1 MSNLW
6 IQKYIEDNFDIKG
19 LEEIGLLKKG
29 ISLDQIE
36 KRICEFFGIKTI
48 FEYGFIMKE
57 KVKEVKAQLKT
68 FSKN

>member
-1 MSNLW
+1 MTRRE
-6 IQKYIEDNFDIKG
+6 YIEDNFDVEG

-36 KRICEFFGIKTI
+36 KRICEFFGLKTI

-57 KVKEVKAQLKT
+57 KVTEVKAQLKT

>member
-1 MSNLW
+1 MTRRE
-6 IQKYIEDNFDIKG
+6 YIEDNFDIEG
-19 LEEIGLLKKG
+19 LEEVGLLKKG
-29 ISLDQIE
+29 MSLDQIE

-57 KVKEVKAQLKT
+57 KITEVKAQLKT

>member
-1 MSNLW
+1 MTRRE
-6 IQKYIEDNFDIKG
+6 YIEDNFDIEG
-19 LEEIGLLKKG
+19 LEEVGLLKKG

-36 KRICEFFGIKTI
+36 ERICEFFGIETI

-57 KVKEVKAQLKT
+57 KVTEVKAKLKT

>member
-1 MSNLW
+1 MTRRE
-6 IQKYIEDNFDIKG
+6 YIEDNFDIEG
-19 LEEIGLLKKG
+19 LEEVGLLKKG

-36 KRICEFFGIKTI
+36 ERICEFFGIKTI

-57 KVKEVKAQLKT
+57 KVTEVKAQLKT

>member
-1 MSNLW
+1 MTRRE
-6 IQKYIEDNFDIKG
+6 YIEDNFDIEG

-29 ISLDQIE
+29 ISLDEIE

-57 KVKEVKAQLKT
+57 KVTEVKAQLKT

>member
-1 MSNLW
+1 MTRRE
-6 IQKYIEDNFDIKG
+6 YIEDNFDIEG

-57 KVKEVKAQLKT
+57 KVTEVKAQLKT

>member
-1 MSNLW
+1 MTRRE
-6 IQKYIEDNFDIKG
+6 YIDDNFDIEG
-19 LEEIGLLKKG
+19 LEKIGFLKKG
-29 ISLDQIE
+29 LSLDQIE

-57 KVKEVKAQLKT
+57 KVTEVKAQLKT

>member
-1 MSNLW
+1 MTRRE
-6 IQKYIEDNFDIKG
+6 YIEDNFDIQG
-19 LEEIGLLKKG
+19 LEEIGFLKKG
-29 ISLDQIE
+29 ISLDKIE

-57 KVKEVKAQLKT
+57 KVTEVKAQLKT

>member
-1 MSNLW
+1 MTRRE
-6 IQKYIEDNFDIKG
+6 YIEDNFDIEG

-36 KRICEFFGIKTI
+36 KRICEFFGIETI

-57 KVKEVKAQLKT
+57 KITEVKAQLKT

>member
-1 MSNLW
+1 MTRRE
-6 IQKYIEDNFDIKG
+6 YIEDNFDIEG

-48 FEYGFIMKE
+48 F
-57 KVKEVKAQLKT
+57 LK
-68 FSKN
+68 K

>member
-1 MSNLW
+1 MTRRE
-6 IQKYIEDNFDIKG
+6 YIEDNFDIEG
-19 LEEIGLLKKG
+19 LEEVGLLKKG

-48 FEYGFIMKE
+48 FEYGFIMEE
-57 KVKEVKAQLKT
+57 KVTEVKAKLKT

>member
-1 MSNLW
+1 MTRRE
-6 IQKYIEDNFDIKG
+6 YIEDNFDIEG

-29 ISLDQIE
+29 ISLDEIE
-36 KRICEFFGIKTI
+36 KRICEFFGLKTI

-57 KVKEVKAQLKT
+57 KVTEVKAQLKT

>member
-1 MSNLW
+1 MTRRE
-6 IQKYIEDNFDIKG
+6 YIEDNFDIEG

-29 ISLDQIE
+29 ISLDEIE

-57 KVKEVKAQLKT
+57 KVTEVKAKLKT

>member
-1 MSNLW
+1 MTRRE
-6 IQKYIEDNFDIKG
+6 YIEDNFDIEG

-36 KRICEFFGIKTI
+36 ERICEFFGIKTI
-48 FEYGFIMKE
+48 FEYGFIMEE
-57 KVKEVKAQLKT
+57 KVTEVKAQLKT

>member
-1 MSNLW
+1 MTRRE
-6 IQKYIEDNFDIKG
+6 YIEDNFNIQG
-19 LEEIGLLKKG
+19 LEEIGFLKKG
-29 ISLDQIE
+29 LSLDQIE
-36 KRICEFFGIKTI
+36 ERICEFFGIKTI

>member
-1 MSNLW
+1 MTRRE
-6 IQKYIEDNFDIKG
+6 YIEDNFDIEG
-19 LEEIGLLKKG
+19 LEEVGLLKKG

-57 KVKEVKAQLKT
+57 KVTEVKAQLKT

>member
-1 MSNLW
+1 MTRRE
-6 IQKYIEDNFDIKG
+6 YIEDNFDIEG

-57 KVKEVKAQLKT
+57 KVTEVKAKLKT

>member
-1 MSNLW
+1 MTRRE
-6 IQKYIEDNFDIKG
+6 YIEDNFDIQG
-19 LEEIGLLKKG
+19 LEEIGFLKKG
-29 ISLDQIE
+29 ISLDKIE

-57 KVKEVKAQLKT
+57 KVTEVKPQLKT

>member
-1 MSNLW
+1 MTRRE
-6 IQKYIEDNFDIKG
+6 YIEDNFDIEG
-19 LEEIGLLKKG
+19 LEEVGLLKKG

-36 KRICEFFGIKTI
+36 ERICEFFGLKTI

-57 KVKEVKAQLKT
+57 KVTEVKAQLKT

>member
-1 MSNLW
+1 MTRRE
-6 IQKYIEDNFDIKG
+6 YIEDNFDIEG
-19 LEEIGLLKKG
+19 LEEVGLLKKG

-57 KVKEVKAQLKT
+57 KVTEVKAKLKT

>member
-1 MSNLW
+1 MTRRE
-6 IQKYIEDNFDIKG
+6 YIEDNFDIEG

-36 KRICEFFGIKTI
+36 ERICEFFGIKTI
-48 FEYGFIMKE
+48 FEYGFIIKE
-57 KVKEVKAQLKT
+57 KVTEVKAKLKT

>member
-1 MSNLW
+1 MTRRE
-6 IQKYIEDNFDIKG
+6 YIEDNFDIEG
-19 LEEIGLLKKG
+19 LEEVGLLKKG

-36 KRICEFFGIKTI
+36 ERICEFFGIKTI

-57 KVKEVKAQLKT
+57 KVTEVKSKLKT

>member
-1 MSNLW
+1 MTRRE
-6 IQKYIEDNFDIKG
+6 YIEDNFDIEG

-36 KRICEFFGIKTI
+36 KRICEFFGIETI

-57 KVKEVKAQLKT
+57 KVTEVKAQLKT

>member
-1 MSNLW
+1 MTRRE
-6 IQKYIEDNFDIKG
+6 YIEDNFDIEG
-19 LEEIGLLKKG
+19 LEEAGFLKEG

-36 KRICEFFGIKTI
+36 KRICEFFGLKTI

-57 KVKEVKAQLKT
+57 KITEVKAKLKT

>member
-1 MSNLW
+1 MTRRE
-6 IQKYIEDNFDIKG
+6 YIDDNFDIEG

-57 KVKEVKAQLKT
+57 KVTEVKAQLKT

>member
-1 MSNLW
+1 MTRRE
-6 IQKYIEDNFDIKG
+6 YIEDNFDIEG
-19 LEEIGLLKKG
+19 LEEVGLLKKG

-48 FEYGFIMKE
+48 FEYGFIMEE
-57 KVKEVKAQLKT
+57 KVTEVKAQLRT

>member
-1 MSNLW
+1 MTRRE
-6 IQKYIEDNFDIKG
+6 YIEDNFDIEG

-29 ISLDQIE
+29 ISLDKIE
-36 KRICEFFGIKTI
+36 KRICEFFGLKTI

-57 KVKEVKAQLKT
+57 KVTEVKAQLKT